1 MGQHWRHPR
10 PQAPARSMPS
20 PFSEFLG
27 LLLSVF
33 RSGDDMNDWLSF
45 NPGPSS
51 VTPTFGRKPTKP
63 ED

>member
-1 MGQHWRHPR
+1 
-10 PQAPARSMPS
+10 MPS

-45 NPGPSS
+45 SPGPSS